1 MTNPKQKAMH
11 LRKSAQKLQQELAE
25 NGFVLVSQAAEQL
38 HVPLA
43 TLADAARTQR
53 ITAIEVLPRRWFVS
67 LAEVREKYG
76 PVGAQT
82 SESVLRQLE
91 AAGVI
96 TTPAGGQRKR
106 GTRRNPPR
114 IDARSTKMLSEIVSE
129 GRR

>member
-1 MTNPKQKAMH
+1 MTNPKQKAMY

-53 ITAIEVLPRRWFVS
+53 IAAIEVLPRRWFVS

-76 PVGAQT
+76 AAGAPT

-96 TTPAGGQRKR
+96 TAPAQGQRKR

-114 IDARSTKMLSEIVSE
+114 INARSTKMLSEMVSE